1 MTGKTKGE
9 NIAVL
14 QSSQHIDSSV
24 NGEDARETLF
34 YTSRAAAAAAIAKK
48 QRAATSAAVASPHTP
63 ATPPVATAGPPVPE
77 LPEQPSS
84 ATGSMWSHSLGG
96 SSSGKSPERTTPQS
110 SLVAPPQADRPRS
123 RGSKRRPL
131 SNRAAGL
138 GTQLPASIP
147 EEEMQRSQ
155 DIYASSQSNPGV
167 GPSQFLSLLSET

>member
-1 MTGKTKGE
+1 M
-9 NIAVL
+9 

-34 YTSRAAAAAAIAKK
+34 YTSRAAAAAALAKK
-48 QRAATSAAVASPHTP
+48 QRAANSAAAMPQPAPPP
-63 ATPPVATAGPPVPE
+63 ATAASGTGD

-84 ATGSMWSHSLGG
+84 ATGSMWSHSLGN
-96 SSSGKSPERTTPQS
+96 SSSAKSLERVTPQNS
-110 SLVAPPQADRPRS
+110 VAAAAAPQVERPRS

-131 SNRAAGL
+131 SNRAAAAGL
-138 GTQLPASIP
+138 GTQLPLSIP

-155 DIYASSQSNPGV
+155 DIYASTQSNPGV